1 MNYYYLQPKA
11 LYVKYGLVAL
21 FIALFIII
29 VLGGYVYMLSNW
41 NDIKCK
47 NGNFYVAP
55 LFFQDTDETM
65 NFCLSSKIRSSI
77 ESKTENNQ
85 SAINT
90 MKGNV
95 SSLSNK
101 IQSMDGTSQVLKT
114 ETESKLSSV
123 TAILKQNVD
132 YVKNALSTIL
142 GAIYISTNL
151 NKGALTSYEDLQ
163 KSEIANIIDNYNNI
177 SA

>member
-1 MNYYYLQPKA
+1 
-11 LYVKYGLVAL
+11 
-21 FIALFIII
+21 
-29 VLGGYVYMLSNW
+29 
-41 NDIKCK
+41 
-47 NGNFYVAP
+47 
-55 LFFQDTDETM
+55 
-65 NFCLSSKIRSSI
+65 
-77 ESKTENNQ
+77 
-85 SAINT
+85 